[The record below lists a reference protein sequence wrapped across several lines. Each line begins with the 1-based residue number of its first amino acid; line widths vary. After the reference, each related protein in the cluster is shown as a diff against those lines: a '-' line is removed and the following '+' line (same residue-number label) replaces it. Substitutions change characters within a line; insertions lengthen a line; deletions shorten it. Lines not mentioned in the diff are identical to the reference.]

1 MKDLITR
8 IKTLDYKQFALTH
21 GEKIGMGLVVL
32 TVMACLALTNWA
44 SEYSGDPRD
53 MEEQAAKVDRD
64 LKNKGWPEEFRNE
77 FVPSLAGDGEVE
89 KVTAQLD
96 VAPYDWGVPMSPK
109 LYA

>member
-1 MKDLITR
+1 MNDLITK

-77 FVPSLAGDGEVE
+77 FVPSLAGGGELVQR
-89 KVTAQLD
+89 TAKLAL
-96 VAPYDWGVPMSPK
+96 AP
-109 LYA
+109 